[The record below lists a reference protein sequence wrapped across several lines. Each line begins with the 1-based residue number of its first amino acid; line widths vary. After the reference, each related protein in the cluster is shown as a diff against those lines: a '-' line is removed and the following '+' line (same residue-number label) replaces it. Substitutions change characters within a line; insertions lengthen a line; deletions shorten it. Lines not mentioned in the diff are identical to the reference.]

1 MKYYYRYG
9 LFWYILNSTFQQTC
23 NYLRGR
29 IMMKKHVALALFA
42 AITLVAASSAS
53 AFWNSNDNRGG
64 WDDEYDEWDP
74 RYWMDEMED
83 FFDDD
88 DDDYYR
94 YGRGGPYGGGPYGGG
109 GGYGPG
115 PYGGGG
121 YGPMPYG
128 GGYGPGPGPY
138 GGGGGGY
145 GPAPYGYAPPAP
157 QAAPAPA
164 APVVR

>member
-1 MKYYYRYG
+1 
-9 LFWYILNSTFQQTC
+9 
-23 NYLRGR
+23 
-29 IMMKKHVALALFA
+29 MKKHVALALFA

-53 AFWNSNDNRGG
+53 AFWSSNDRGG
-64 WDDEYDEWDP
+64 YWEDEYDEWDP

-88 DDDYYR
+88 DDDYRR
-94 YGRGGPYGGGPYGGG
+94 YGR

-121 YGPMPYG
+121 YGPMPMPYG

-138 GGGGGGY
+138 GGGGYGPGPGSYGGGGY
-145 GPAPYGYAPPAP
+145 GPAPQGYAPPARP
-157 QAAPAPA
+157 APAPA
-164 APVVR
+164 APAVR

>member
-1 MKYYYRYG
+1 
-9 LFWYILNSTFQQTC
+9 
-23 NYLRGR
+23 
-29 IMMKKHVALALFA
+29 MMKKHVAIALFA

-53 AFWNSNDNRGG
+53 AFWSNNDRGG

-94 YGRGGPYGGGPYGGG
+94 YGRGGPYGGG
-109 GGYGPG
+109 YGPG
-115 PYGGGG
+115 
-121 YGPMPYG
+121 PYG
-128 GGYGPGPGPY
+128 GGYGPGPGY
-138 GGGGGGY
+138 GGGGGGYGPGPGYGGGGY

-164 APVVR
+164 PAAPAVR

>member
-1 MKYYYRYG
+1 VKYFYRYS
-9 LFWYILNSTFQQTC
+9 LFWYILVRTFQQTC
-23 NYLRGR
+23 IFLRGR
-29 IMMKKHVALALFA
+29 TMMKKHVAIALFA

-53 AFWNSNDNRGG
+53 AFWSNNDRGG

-94 YGRGGPYGGGPYGGG
+94 YGGGPYG

-128 GGYGPGPGPY
+128 GGYGPGPGSY
-138 GGGGGGY
+138 GGGYGPGPGGGGY

-164 APVVR
+164 PAAPAVR